1 MYGKI
6 IFLNPSKIFY
16 YFKYRNTIQEEPY
29 VVTNSVSIVNFLF
42 MNKIRFKKYMHG
54 YIFCTTITRT

>member
-6 IFLNPSKIFY
+6 IFLSPNKIFSY

-29 VVTNSVSIVNFLF
+29 VVTNSVSIVNFG
-42 MNKIRFKKYMHG
+42 MG
-54 YIFCTTITRT
+54 YL